1 MNMTVPHILTPREV
15 EVLSLLAR
23 GRSSRQIGE
32 SLGISKRT
40 VDAHSQA
47 IIWKLGALNRAQA
60 VAIAVSDGMVT
71 VE

>member
-1 MNMTVPHILTPREV
+1 MNMTVSHILTPREA

-23 GRSSRQIGE
+23 GRSSRQIGAT
-32 SLGISKRT
+32 LGISKRT
-40 VDAHSQA
+40 VDAHSQS

-60 VAIAVSDGMVT
+60 VAIAVSNGMVT